1 MGQTERTPPEARTP
15 SNAALAWLE
24 RTLSSPWRLGLL
36 AFLLAT
42 LLSWLSADQIHRW
55 AVARRR
61 DDEDVDFAQF
71 FAPEFVH
78 YLTWAAVAPLLLWFV
93 VWTWRRLHPLLFAGV
108 QLALCF
114 AVAWSMGWVEFHANE
129 ALREMRDGRARR
141 AGDERQASREAPP
154 DSVAGA
160 PDGAPAPRDG
170 ELRERLEE
178 RIDERFGDG
187 RDGRDGRGERPPPPV
202 GEWLRRRLGPESAN
216 ENAQRRLPRELL
228 LYLFSLGIA
237 GSAFA
242 FLEQRRAERAR
253 LASDLSAANLR
264 SELAHTQLR
273 SLRAQLQPHFLFNA
287 LHGIGGLVREGR
299 ADEALGTLSDLGG
312 LLRRT
317 LDADRVESWSLA
329 TELALIDEYLSIEG
343 VRLGERLRVVRD
355 IDPACA
361 RVPLPPL
368 LLLPLVENAI
378 RHGVSVSTKI
388 GTLTLAA
395 KRAGDRLRITIE
407 DDGPG
412 FPAEV
417 LAQRRH
423 PARGEVH
430 VGLANTIER
439 LERLLPGRHRVELS
453 NRANRANGEGAEG
466 GGARVVL
473 ELPIE
478 GVAAAAHGTS

>member
-1 MGQTERTPPEARTP
+1 MGQQDTTTHAARTP
-15 SNAALAWLE
+15 SNAAMAWLE
-24 RTLSSPWRLGLL
+24 RTLSSPWRLGVL
-36 AFLLAT
+36 ALLLAT

-61 DDEDVDFAQF
+61 DDEEVDFAQF

-108 QLALCF
+108 QLAACF
-114 AVAWSMGWVEFHANE
+114 AVAWSMGWLEFHANE
-129 ALREMRDGRARR
+129 TLREFREGRARR
-141 AGDERQASREAPP
+141 AVEEGPALREEPPTFDGNVEGAPEGAPP
-154 DSVAGA
+154 
-160 PDGAPAPRDG
+160 PRDG
-170 ELRERLEE
+170 SFRERLEE
-178 RIDERFGDG
+178 RLDERFGDG
-187 RDGRDGRGERPPPPV
+187 REGREGRGDRPPPPV
-202 GEWLRRRLGPESAN
+202 GEWLRRRLGPENAV
-216 ENAQRRLPRELL
+216 ENAERRLPRELL

-253 LASDLSAANLR
+253 AASELSAANLR
-264 SELAHTQLR
+264 SELVDSQLR

-287 LHGIGGLVREGR
+287 LHGIGGLVREAR
-299 ADEALGTLSDLGG
+299 VDEALGTLSNLGG

-329 TELALIDEYLSIEG
+329 TELALIDEYLAIEG
-343 VRLGERLRVVRD
+343 VRLGDRLRVER
-355 IDPACA
+355 
-361 RVPLPPL
+361 RVEPGCERAPLPPL
-368 LLLPLVENAI
+368 LLLPIVENAI
-378 RHGVSVSTKI
+378 RHGISVSTKG
-388 GTLTLAA
+388 GTLRLSAE
-395 KRAGDRLRITIE
+395 RAGDMLRLTIE
-407 DDGPG
+407 DSGPG

-417 LAQRRH
+417 LAHRRH

-453 NRANRANGEGAEG
+453 NRPAAEG

-473 ELPIE
+473 ELPLE
-478 GVAAAAHGTS
+478 GTAGMATTAAR